1 MSTIFERA
9 TKQYKEKIAGTISLS
24 IEVPE
29 WPDEQGQA
37 SIVYFKPVNTL
48 RFREFSRFVELA
60 RQQTVESALDI
71 IILRALDEN
80 QQPVFKPAQRAELF
94 RNLDPQVILKIIRR
108 MNEIEDNYS
117 SEHDEA
123 GLTAAEIAEKNF

>member
-37 SIVYFKPVNTL
+37 SLLYFKPVNTL

-80 QQPVFKPAQRAELF
+80 QQAVFKPAQRAELF
-94 RNLDPQVILKIIRR
+94 RSLDPQVILKIIRR

-117 SEHDEA
+117 NEQDEA